1 MSTQSRFWGLHGRKH
16 SYCESTTAVHFSDLF
31 RYVEPLGSGSCFA
44 LPPASLQAYATKK
57 VEKLSS
63 LWHFLATDN
72 STVQAPWRIRM
83 TMRRREF
90 LQAIGSAS
98 LAGSLITYGSTAAA
112 ASSGVP
118 AFGFSD
124 DRVPMNAANLCP
136 MPSIVSDAHARYA
149 SELDLD
155 LSSANRKR
163 IEAMK
168 ESARS
173 NIADL
178 LGVSAD
184 EVAIVRNTSEANNV
198 IVSGVPLEA
207 GDEVVLWDQNHPSNS
222 TSWEVRAARA
232 GIEIRRFSVPTDTGS
247 IDEVVD
253 LFVDTV
259 SDKTR
264 VVSFTHISNITGFR
278 IPVKE
283 ICEAIRKRKDDVH
296 IHVDGA
302 QTWGAVDINLGRVD
316 CDSFSASAH
325 KWFMG
330 PREVG
335 MLFVRERRIKD
346 VWPLTVSVPW
356 GVADSPPKGARKFDA
371 LGQRDDAAIASLGDA
386 AAFHAAMTP
395 AGIEK
400 QSMMIANRLR
410 AGLQDLEVPF
420 VSTANPL
427 FTSSVIILK
436 APRENAPT
444 MVNQVFDE
452 SGVITA
458 PVGGFRMSPH
468 VYNTAAH
475 VDRILAAIKKSRG
488 LLANG

>member
-1 MSTQSRFWGLHGRKH
+1 
-16 SYCESTTAVHFSDLF
+16 
-31 RYVEPLGSGSCFA
+31 
-44 LPPASLQAYATKK
+44 
-57 VEKLSS
+57 
-63 LWHFLATDN
+63 
-72 STVQAPWRIRM
+72 M
-83 TMRRREF
+83 TIQRREF

-98 LAGSLITYGSTAAA
+98 LAGSLITVGSSAAA

-136 MPSIVSDAHARYA
+136 MPSSVSDAHARYA
-149 SELDLD
+149 HELDLD

-168 ESARS
+168 EAARS
-173 NIADL
+173 EIAGL
-178 LGVSAD
+178 LGTSAD
-184 EVAIVRNTSEANNV
+184 ELAIVRNASEANNV

-207 GDEVVLWDQNHPSNS
+207 GDEVVLWYQNHPSKS
-222 TSWEVRAARA
+222 TSWDVRAARS
-232 GIEIRRFSVPTDTGS
+232 GIEVRRFSVPTDTGS
-247 IDEVVD
+247 VDEVID
-253 LFVDTV
+253 LFVAAV
-259 SDKTR
+259 SDRTK
-264 VVSFTHISNITGFR
+264 VVAFTHISNITGFR
-278 IPVKE
+278 TPLKE
-283 ICEAIRKRKDDVH
+283 ICTALRRKKDNLF

-302 QTWGAVDINLGRVD
+302 QTWGAVDINLDQVD
-316 CDSFSASAH
+316 CDSFSGSAH

-335 MLFVRERRIKD
+335 LLYVRERHID
-346 VWPLTVSVPW
+346 DIWPLTVSIPW
-356 GVADSPPKGARKFDA
+356 VVADNPPKGARKFDA
-371 LGQRDDAAIASLGDA
+371 FSQRDDAAIASLGDA

-400 QSMMIANRLR
+400 QSAMIANRLR
-410 AGLQDLEVPF
+410 DGLQDLEVPF

-436 APRENAPT
+436 APRESART
-444 MVNQVFDE
+444 MVSQVFDD
-452 SGVITA
+452 SGIITA
-458 PVGGFRMSPH
+458 PVNGFRMSPH
-468 VYNTAAH
+468 VYNTADH

>member
-1 MSTQSRFWGLHGRKH
+1 
-16 SYCESTTAVHFSDLF
+16 
-31 RYVEPLGSGSCFA
+31 
-44 LPPASLQAYATKK
+44 
-57 VEKLSS
+57 
-63 LWHFLATDN
+63 
-72 STVQAPWRIRM
+72 M
-83 TMRRREF
+83 TIQRREF
-90 LQAIGSAS
+90 LKAVGGAS
-98 LAGSLITYGSTAAA
+98 LAGSLITVTGTAAA
-112 ASSGVP
+112 AASGVP

-136 MPSIVSDAHARYA
+136 MPSIVSEAHARYA

-168 ESARS
+168 ETARS
-173 NIADL
+173 KIAAL
-178 LGVSAD
+178 LGTSAD

-222 TSWEVRAARA
+222 ASWEVRAARS
-232 GIEIRRFSVPTDTGS
+232 GIAVRRFSVPADTGS

-253 LFVDTV
+253 LFVNAV
-259 SDKTR
+259 SDKTK

-278 IPVKE
+278 TPVTE
-283 ICEAIRKRKDDVH
+283 ICAAIRKRKDDVH

-302 QTWGAVDINLGRVD
+302 QTWGAVAIDLGQVD
-316 CDSFSASAH
+316 CDSFSGSAH

-335 MLFVRERRIKD
+335 ILYIRERHID
-346 VWPLTVSVPW
+346 NIWPLTVSVPW
-356 GVADSPPKGARKFDA
+356 GVADNPPKGARKFDA

-386 AAFHAAMTP
+386 AAFHGAMTP

-400 QSMMIANRLR
+400 QSAMIANRLR
-410 AGLQDLEVPF
+410 DGLKDLEVPF

-468 VYNTAAH
+468 VYNTADH

>member
-1 MSTQSRFWGLHGRKH
+1 
-16 SYCESTTAVHFSDLF
+16 
-31 RYVEPLGSGSCFA
+31 
-44 LPPASLQAYATKK
+44 
-57 VEKLSS
+57 
-63 LWHFLATDN
+63 
-72 STVQAPWRIRM
+72 M
-83 TMRRREF
+83 TIQRREF
-90 LQAIGSAS
+90 LKAVGGAS
-98 LAGSLITYGSTAAA
+98 LAGSLISYGSSAVA
-112 ASSGVP
+112 ASSGIP

-155 LSSANRKR
+155 LSSANRER

-168 ESARS
+168 EAARS
-173 NIADL
+173 NIASL
-178 LGVSAD
+178 LGTSAD
-184 EVAIVRNTSEANNV
+184 ELAIVRNTSEANNI
-198 IVSGVPLEA
+198 IVSGMPLEA

-222 TSWEVRAARA
+222 TSWDVRAARS
-232 GIEIRRFSVPTDTGS
+232 GITVRRFSVPLDTGS

-253 LFVDTV
+253 LFVDAV

-278 IPVKE
+278 TPVAE
-283 ICEAIRKRKDDVH
+283 ICAAIRKRKDDVF

-302 QTWGAVDINLGRVD
+302 QTWGAVDINLGQVD
-316 CDSFSASAH
+316 CDSFSGSAH

-335 MLFVRERRIKD
+335 LLFVRDRHID
-346 VWPLTVSVPW
+346 NIWPLTVSIPW
-356 GVADSPPKGARKFDA
+356 TVADEPPPGARKFDA
-371 LGQRDDAAIASLGDA
+371 FSQRDDAAIASLGDA

-400 QSMMIANRLR
+400 QSAMIANRLR

-436 APRENAPT
+436 ASTESAPT
-444 MVNQVFDE
+444 MVNQVFDD
-452 SGVITA
+452 SGIITA
-458 PVGGFRMSPH
+458 PTNGFRMSPH
-468 VYNTAAH
+468 VYNTADH
-475 VDRILAAIKKSRG
+475 VDRILVAVKKSRN
-488 LLANG
+488 LLSS